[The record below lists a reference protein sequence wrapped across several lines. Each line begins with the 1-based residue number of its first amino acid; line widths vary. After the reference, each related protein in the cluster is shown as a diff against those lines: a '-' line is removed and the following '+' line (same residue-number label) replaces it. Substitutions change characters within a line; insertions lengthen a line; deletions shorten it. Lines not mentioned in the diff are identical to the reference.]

1 MAKASKI
8 DLALLKKLVGELETS
23 IQTADGI
30 KSDATADTTTDY
42 VVEMSK
48 AAGLAAG
55 VMQEASLLILDIHGL
70 VYSSQGLPGSKGT
83 GGDALLDKILGS
95 FGKGGGNTN

>member
-8 DLALLKKLVGELETS
+8 DLLLLKKLVGELETS

-30 KSDATADTTTDY
+30 KGDAEPNNTDY

-70 VYSSQGLPGSKGT
+70 VYSSQGLPGSKST

-95 FGKGGGNTN
+95 FGGKGGGNTN

>member
-1 MAKASKI
+1 MAKPSKI
-8 DLALLKKLVGELETS
+8 DLELLKKLVGELEVS
-23 IQTADGI
+23 LQTADGI
-30 KSDATADTTTDY
+30 KSATEVNNTDY

-70 VYSSQGLPGSKGT
+70 VYSNQGTASKGST
-83 GGDALLDKILGS
+83 DALLDKILGP

>member
-1 MAKASKI
+1 MAKPIKI
-8 DLALLKKLVGELETS
+8 DLELLKKLVGELEVS
-23 IQTADGI
+23 LQTADGM
-30 KSDATADTTTDY
+30 KSATEVNGTDY

-70 VYSSQGLPGSKGT
+70 VYSSQGLAGSKGSST
-83 GGDALLDKILGS
+83 DALLDKILGP